1 MNTDVPSGAARWSRR
16 RTWSLLGAL
25 VVVVAVASAFL
36 AVGDR
41 RAPGDVTSPVA
52 GSTAATTAGPAPGAT
67 DPASGATAPDARS
80 SDTAAPAPPAGGPP
94 TSAADPVTI
103 AQELPPDLPAVA
115 LEEPV
120 PVDGLTIEV
129 ASIEG
134 IDGQATGP
142 GNIAGPAVRVT
153 VRVTNDSATD
163 MSLGAAV
170 VNLFHGPEATPAS
183 PLEDP
188 SQEPFSGTLR
198 PGASADGVYVFTLAT
213 GDRDS
218 VTVQVGHAPGASY
231 AVFTGAAS

>member
-1 MNTDVPSGAARWSRR
+1 VNTDVPSGAARWSRR
-16 RTWSLLGAL
+16 RTWSLLAAL

-36 AVGDR
+36 ALGDR

-67 DPASGATAPDARS
+67 DPASGATDPSAPS
-80 SDTAAPAPPAGGPP
+80 SDTAAPAGGPP
-94 TSAADPVTI
+94 ASAADPVTI

-153 VRVTNDSATD
+153 VRVTNDSSAD
-163 MSLGAAV
+163 VSLDAVV

>member
-16 RTWSLLGAL
+16 RTWSLLAAL

-36 AVGDR
+36 ALGDR

-67 DPASGATAPDARS
+67 DPASGATDPSAPS
-80 SDTAAPAPPAGGPP
+80 SDTAAPAGGPP
-94 TSAADPVTI
+94 ASAADPVTI

-153 VRVTNDSATD
+153 VRVTNDSSAD
-163 MSLGAAV
+163 VSLDAVV

>member
-16 RTWSLLGAL
+16 RTWSLLAAL

-36 AVGDR
+36 ALGDR

-67 DPASGATAPDARS
+67 DPASGATDPSAPS
-80 SDTAAPAPPAGGPP
+80 SDTAAPAGGPP
-94 TSAADPVTI
+94 ASAADPVTI

-153 VRVTNDSATD
+153 VRVTNDSSAD
-163 MSLGAAV
+163 VSLDAVV

-188 SQEPFSGTLR
+188 SQEPFSGALR